1 MLFLEPILYCLTVN
15 LQCSCFLA
23 CCRDV
28 EPRETFA
35 ASSYLIRYEKSFPCM
50 NSHIGESSCHMP
62 NSLANCPNR
71 PCKMGLRFDDTHA
84 ALQTSESLEIPHP
97 AKT

>member
-1 MLFLEPILYCLTVN
+1 
-15 LQCSCFLA
+15 
-23 CCRDV
+23 
-28 EPRETFA
+28 
-35 ASSYLIRYEKSFPCM
+35 M
-50 NSHIGESSCHMP
+50 NSHIGESSCYMP